1 MVRFRKKRNI
11 KKNNK
16 SFCFCIIVLVLTIV
30 FLSIGFSAFQ
40 NKLAIENINAKVRV
54 DKDIRVM
61 KVSVDNLN
69 EATSYYED
77 YNTANISGSI
87 ELNNIDSYVIY
98 EVEIFNFGNV
108 IMGISSSS
116 IDNENLKF
124 EFLDY
129 NLKDKICENSQC
141 SLGIKKKLKI
151 KVSYKDG
158 AIINNGEN
166 KFVLSF
172 KFGRIFNI
180 TYHNISDSDKLPNEI
195 IEGDTLSLNIPNKDD
210 FLLKI
215 FMNNKLLLKDSDYQ
229 HNGDNLVI
237 PNVSGNIQINYKMPI
252 CQRATTLHTEECLG
266 AYCSGMGYKV
276 GGSKGT
282 STITYGSLGTPAT
295 LSSGDAFDCD
305 VNGDGVYD
313 SETERFYYVIDLE
326 NNTNIAVL
334 IYYSNVSEGNPSKD
348 KYYPYDSSSQNW
360 FGPRSAIQQ
369 LPNTSQWSN
378 VRLYNTER
386 KLVNE
391 YNTTSSKDGHT
402 YPEIFSYN
410 NYSARFL
417 TIQEVKK
424 LVDFYIPT
432 WKNGELDSHLY
443 LSENTNFSKKDNSK
457 FDGFWL
463 ETPRNTMSNHGWM
476 LYATARR
483 VHSVEV
489 QRTDTLIGVRP
500 VIEVSKSEISY

>member
-1 MVRFRKKRNI
+1 MVRFRKNRNI

-180 TYHNISDSDKLPNEI
+180 TYHNISNSDKLPNEI

-215 FMNNKLLLKDSDYQ
+215 L
-229 HNGDNLVI
+229 
-237 PNVSGNIQINYKMPI
+237 
-252 CQRATTLHTEECLG
+252 
-266 AYCSGMGYKV
+266 
-276 GGSKGT
+276 
-282 STITYGSLGTPAT
+282 
-295 LSSGDAFDCD
+295 
-305 VNGDGVYD
+305 
-313 SETERFYYVIDLE
+313 
-326 NNTNIAVL
+326 
-334 IYYSNVSEGNPSKD
+334 
-348 KYYPYDSSSQNW
+348 
-360 FGPRSAIQQ
+360 
-369 LPNTSQWSN
+369 
-378 VRLYNTER
+378 
-386 KLVNE
+386 
-391 YNTTSSKDGHT
+391 
-402 YPEIFSYN
+402 
-410 NYSARFL
+410 
-417 TIQEVKK
+417 
-424 LVDFYIPT
+424 
-432 WKNGELDSHLY
+432 
-443 LSENTNFSKKDNSK
+443 
-457 FDGFWL
+457 
-463 ETPRNTMSNHGWM
+463 
-476 LYATARR
+476 
-483 VHSVEV
+483 
-489 QRTDTLIGVRP
+489 
-500 VIEVSKSEISY
+500 